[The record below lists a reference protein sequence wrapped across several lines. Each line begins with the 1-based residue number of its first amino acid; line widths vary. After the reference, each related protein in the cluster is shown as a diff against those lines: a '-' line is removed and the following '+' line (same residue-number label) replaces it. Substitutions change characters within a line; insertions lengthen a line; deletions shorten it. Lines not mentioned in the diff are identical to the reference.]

1 MKHLIILLFLASLCS
16 CTSKENKTTTEGAEQ
31 NAKTTPVIQA
41 KKPIEQPKQPDPQ
54 SFEYLLQLS
63 DNIIKE
69 IPRYHIEKF
78 IGTDWDDED
87 DPYRKIYSE
96 DTDHY
101 KLHDNYVL
109 TFSVSIHGVANET
122 VLATF
127 TSDGKRIDHIGVA
140 QSSDMD
146 LSSTSY
152 SSQSFKIFSDSLV
165 RVLDQ
170 TTKAKNYDYMMP
182 DSLDLFDLDSTEVIE
197 TTKYTHFV
205 IQNSGEIKEVM
216 PQQTILDETELRTL
230 SKAELRLKRNEFFA
244 RLGYIFKSEDLRTHF
259 ENTSWYEPEF
269 EDVTSKLT
277 AYDKYNIN
285 IIKRIENEK

>member
-1 MKHLIILLFLASLCS
+1 MKHLKILIFLASLCS
-16 CTSKENKTTTEGAEQ
+16 CTPKENKPTTEGAEQ
-31 NAKTTPVIQA
+31 NAKTTPVVQA
-41 KKPIEQPKQPDPQ
+41 QKPIEQPKQLDLQ
-54 SFEYLLQLS
+54 SFENLLQLS

-101 KLHDNYVL
+101 KLYDNYVL
-109 TFSVSIHGVANET
+109 TFSVSIHGVANQT

-127 TSDGKRIDHIGVA
+127 TSDGKKIDHIGIA
-140 QSSDMD
+140 LSSDMD

-170 TTKAKNYDYMMP
+170 TTKAKKHHYMMP
-182 DSLDLFDLDSTEVIE
+182 DSIDLFDLDSTEVIE
-197 TTKYTHFV
+197 TTKYTHYV
-205 IQNSGEIKEVM
+205 IHKSGKIKEVR

-230 SKAELRLKRNEFFA
+230 SKAKLRIKRNEFFA
-244 RLGYIFKSEDLRTHF
+244 RLGYIFKSDDLRTYF
-259 ENTSWYEPEF
+259 MNTGWYEPLF
-269 EDVTSKLT
+269 EDVSSKLT
-277 AYDKYNIN
+277 AYDKYNIS